1 MSKKMSN
8 LIEELEKKI
17 CDSKP
22 VCPYNEKNK
31 KDIEEVVNNAKELYK
46 TRNDIIDI
54 IEEAEKKGVN
64 LNWLRGQNMFKK
76 LVEDVEPNL
85 NLSVAFGRKKNKKN
99 NLREVQIF
107 LDKIQSGKVYDA
119 EKEFKEKIYQGY
131 QFYWQN

>member
-64 LNWLRGQNMFKK
+64 LNWLKGQNMFKK

-99 NLREVQIF
+99 NLKEVQIF

>member
-85 NLSVAFGRKKNKKN
+85 NLSVAFGRKKKLKK
-99 NLREVQIF
+99 I
-107 LDKIQSGKVYDA
+107 I
-119 EKEFKEKIYQGY
+119 
-131 QFYWQN
+131 